1 MYAVLEYIQMCN
13 FMWMLNEGAY
23 LNILLTY
30 SVFDDNKKG
39 IMIGSYIVGWG
50 IKKKIIFATIF
61 YL

>member
-39 IMIGSYIVGWG
+39 IMIASYIVGWG
-50 IKKKIIFATIF
+50 NSI
-61 YL
+61 